1 MDFISLLN
9 LITVR
14 DPEPGESRMAFH
26 FTRRPESSI
35 PEPRFDDVMRAYNLE
50 LTQITYTEFE
60 DMLTL
65 YVFAAGCDWTAHRE
79 ETMKICEEREIDTD
93 WRLMRMVM
101 STCVDNTE

>member
-101 STCVDNTE
+101 SACVDNTE